1 MLTVY
6 FVLGEFCGFPE
17 HANCQGF
24 SALIELE
31 SFLVIGAKDL
41 DFFFQRGSKVRKE
54 WAEHII

>member
-41 DFFFQRGSKVRKE
+41 DFFFSREVVR
-54 WAEHII
+54 